1 MRILSRRKE
10 GDSKKEKEEEEK
22 ENEEEN
28 EEEEEGKKEGMSCC
42 VWKNRSSQSRDG
54 LCL

>member
-22 ENEEEN
+22 EN